1 MDDSELNEK
10 DEEINSNHRSRRI
23 QSIGG
28 GSPLIKKST
37 SGRRKSQT
45 KSVTIKTST
54 SSVPT
59 PILGRNDGVSSS
71 SGNDIILHVGG
82 SAWTKESLAYEA
94 AMNDDGENSRPSS
107 AHGGERNTSYRKS
120 IDQSRDLSY
129 TKTKVAGEYVQ
140 SISDQLCDGEK
151 SDDFSHIK
159 FVAEQQS
166 DRKNVNIE
174 IVEKAFKEYKA
185 DINQSLSDLDTKI
198 NHLDGMIKLLVD
210 RIPTVPHSDVKKSVG
225 EKED

>member
-10 DEEINSNHRSRRI
+10 DEEINSSHRSRRI

-59 PILGRNDGVSSS
+59 PNLGRNDGVSSS

-82 SAWTKESLAYEA
+82 SAWTRESLAYEA

-107 AHGGERNTSYRKS
+107 AHGGRNNSHRKS
-120 IDQSRDLSY
+120 IDQSRDLSN

-140 SISDQLCDGEK
+140 SISDQLYDGEK

-166 DRKNVNIE
+166 DHKNVNVE
-174 IVEKAFKEYKA
+174 IVEKAFKEYKS

-198 NHLDGMIKLLVD
+198 NHLEGMIKLLVD
-210 RIPTVPHSDVKKSVG
+210 RIPAVPHLDVNKSVG

>member
-59 PILGRNDGVSSS
+59 PLLGRNDGVSSS

-82 SAWTKESLAYEA
+82 SAWTRESLAYEA

-107 AHGGERNTSYRKS
+107 AHGGRNNSHRKS
-120 IDQSRDLSY
+120 IDQSKDLSH

-140 SISDQLCDGEK
+140 SISDQLYDGEK

-166 DRKNVNIE
+166 DRKNVNVE
-174 IVEKAFKEYKA
+174 IVEKAFKEYKS

-198 NHLDGMIKLLVD
+198 NHLEGMIKLLVD